1 MNDIINNL
9 WGEGDQLNAL
19 QMGIRAFLMFLIAL
33 LFIRLSGK
41 RAFAKKSPFDNVIVI
56 MLGAVLARGVVGAS
70 PFFSTVA
77 AAAMMMMIH
86 RPWSDIRTIV
96 NMTDAML
103 FSPWRS
109 ASSCNN
115 LTPPG
120 PIRLTTSTAASS
132 SPAPAIN
139 AAQLRRT
146 TRRPIMPHPSTRYTF
161 PSNCAS
167 KS

>member
-19 QMGIRAFLMFLIAL
+19 QMSIRALVMFLIAL

-86 RPWSDIRTIV
+86 RILAWSSVENKLVNKLLKGEIVPLYKDGKILWHNMRKTTISESDLMQSLRLETQKTSLDDIEMAYLEDNGRISFIV
-96 NMTDAML
+96 KK
-103 FSPWRS
+103 R
-109 ASSCNN
+109 
-115 LTPPG
+115 
-120 PIRLTTSTAASS
+120 
-132 SPAPAIN
+132 
-139 AAQLRRT
+139 
-146 TRRPIMPHPSTRYTF
+146 
-161 PSNCAS
+161 
-167 KS
+167 